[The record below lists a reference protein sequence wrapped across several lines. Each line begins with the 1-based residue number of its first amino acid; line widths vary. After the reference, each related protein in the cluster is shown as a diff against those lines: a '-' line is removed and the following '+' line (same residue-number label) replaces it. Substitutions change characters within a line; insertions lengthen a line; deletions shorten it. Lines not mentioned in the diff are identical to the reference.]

1 MRLVTLRAE
10 ERLQRALQSLE
21 GLAIGDALGEM
32 LAARAGKAFELAE
45 ADLLPSGPWFHT
57 DDTEMAI
64 AIVQTLA
71 AAGQIHND
79 TLAMRFV
86 QRYQLDPDRGYGS
99 GTRRQLQQ
107 MADGESWQITSS
119 SAFGGQ
125 GSKGNG
131 GAMRVAPVGAFF
143 FDDMERVI
151 RAAETSCI
159 VTHSHPEAIA
169 GSIAV
174 AVAAA
179 AAFRLRENLNSLA
192 ASRLMEQVLQHTPES
207 EVREGLVLAS
217 QLPGATPIREAA
229 LALGNGSL
237 VTAPDTVPLAIWCA
251 SHHLHDYRRAVLT
264 VISANGDCDTL
275 AAIVGGIVALSA
287 GREGI
292 PKHWRSAKEKLP
304 FAIEPEANP
313 VAGMGSAA

>member
-1 MRLVTLRAE
+1 MRLGTLRVE
-10 ERLQRALQSLE
+10 DRLQRALLSLE

-32 LAARAGKAFELAE
+32 LSTRAEHAFELADS
-45 ADLLPSGPWFHT
+45 DLLPNGPWLHT

-64 AIVQTLA
+64 AVVQTLA
-71 AAGQIHND
+71 AAEQIHND

-86 QRYQLDPDRGYGS
+86 QRYQLDPERGYGA
-99 GTRRQLQQ
+99 GTRHQLQR
-107 MADGESWQITSS
+107 MLAGASWQVTSHE
-119 SAFGGQ
+119 AFEGA

-131 GAMRVAPVGAFF
+131 GAMRVAPVGAYF

-151 RAAETSCI
+151 RGAETSCM

-169 GSIAV
+169 GAIAV

-179 AAFRLRENLNSLA
+179 AATRLRENRNSH
-192 ASRLMEQVLQHTPES
+192 ASARLLEQVLQHTPDS
-207 EVREGLVLAS
+207 EVKEGLVLAS
-217 QLPGATPIREAA
+217 QLSKDTPTRETA

-251 SHHLHDYRRAVLT
+251 AHHLHDYRSAVLT
-264 VISANGDCDTL
+264 AITANGDSDTL
-275 AAIVGGIVALSA
+275 AAIVGGIVSLAV

-292 PKHWRSAKEKLP
+292 PAPWRAAKERLP
-304 FAIEPEANP
+304 FDAEVEQS
-313 VAGMGSAA
+313 SAAVASAT

>member
-1 MRLVTLRAE
+1 MRLMTLRTQD
-10 ERLQRALQSLE
+10 RLQRALLSLE

-32 LAARAGKAFELAE
+32 LAARAQRGFELAD
-45 ADLLPSGPWFHT
+45 ADLLPNGPWYHT

-86 QRYQLDPDRGYGS
+86 QRFQLDPDRGYGS

-107 MADGESWQITSS
+107 MMEGESWQETST
-119 SAFGGQ
+119 SAFGGA

-131 GAMRVAPVGAFF
+131 GAMRVAPAGAYF

-151 RAAETSCI
+151 RAAETSCM

-169 GSIAV
+169 GAIAV

-179 AAFRLRENLNSLA
+179 AAARLREDLNCHA
-192 ASRLMEQVLQHTPES
+192 ASRLMEQVLLHTPER

-217 QLPGATPIREAA
+217 QLSVHTPIREAG

-237 VTAPDTVPLAIWCA
+237 VTASDTVPLAIWCA
-251 SHHLHDYRRAVLT
+251 AHHLHDYRGAVLT

-275 AAIVGGIVALSA
+275 GAIVGGIVALSA

-292 PKHWRSAKEKLP
+292 PRPWRSAKEKLP
-304 FAIEPEANP
+304 FEMEAAESL
-313 VAGMGSAA
+313 V